1 MLIFLIVV
9 YGVMFH
15 ISTTMRWFRLFNGKQ
30 QWLVIEIRA
39 YMHVRLCVFIMTI
52 TFGLVAM
59 TNFHSYICIVYVFL
73 YLQYKVV
80 RYICMSIQGISYHER
95 HSKYMV
101 SRRARCY
108 FSEVL
113 LEIYMHLSFCSDLL
127 ILYTLY
133 LSSFTHR
140 IIMLISC
147 VLCCRKLQKIN
158 NLKKTYLKP

>member
-1 MLIFLIVV
+1 ML
-9 YGVMFH
+9 H
-15 ISTTMRWFRLFNGKQ
+15 STYLPPYDDFTCLMGTSNALLWTTC
-30 QWLVIEIRA
+30 IRA
-39 YMHVRLCVFIMTI
+39 CACVFSSRRKLL
-52 TFGLVAM
+52 GLVTM
-59 TNFHSYICIVYVFL
+59 TNFHSWVCTVYVSQ

-80 RYICMSIQGISYHER
+80 RYICMSIQGKSHHER

-101 SRRARCY
+101 SRRACCY